1 MPTATDRVHISR
13 RRAHVQFYNIMH
25 LRFYRVLT
33 SKKKKKILIINLNI
47 VYKTTTSIVF
57 QRVAA

>member
-1 MPTATDRVHISR
+1 MPTATDRVHVSR

-33 SKKKKKILIINLNI
+33 SKKKKILIINLNI